1 MLQACT
7 GPPAAALTA
16 VLSLPVGSLCWT
28 VVMGSCVILAGCRP
42 HEFQLS
48 AGEGINEA
56 DANAPLFSLSAL
68 KAPGSAAQLGESA
81 APAAEELEVL
91 EGDSDEEALPA
102 QLRDADAG
110 SDSDEERR

>member
-1 MLQACT
+1 
-7 GPPAAALTA
+7 
-16 VLSLPVGSLCWT
+16 
-28 VVMGSCVILAGCRP
+28 MGSCVILASCRS
-42 HEFQLS
+42 HEYQLS

-56 DANAPLFSLSAL
+56 DANAPLFSLNAL

>member
-1 MLQACT
+1 MTDTQ
-7 GPPAAALTA
+7 
-16 VLSLPVGSLCWT
+16 LP
-28 VVMGSCVILAGCRP
+28 
-42 HEFQLS
+42 

-102 QLRDADAG
+102 QLRDTDAG
-110 SDSDEERR
+110 SGSDEERR